1 MLAAYDDEAEA
12 CGWFGPEVA
21 FGLAYKY
28 FQPGQPMLDG
38 D

>member
-1 MLAAYDDEAEA
+1 MITAYDDEAEA

-21 FGLAYKY
+21 FGLACKY
-28 FQPGQPMLDG
+28 VQPGQPMLDG